1 MTAQNHTSTQR
12 QRLLDAQ
19 MTLAALVVED
29 SAFAPFFLRIERE
42 LALLNHNHEAL
53 ERARALV
60 RGTGSPQR
68 ATR

>member
-1 MTAQNHTSTQR
+1 MTARNHTSTQR

-42 LALLNHNHEAL
+42 LALLNHTREAL
-53 ERARALV
+53 ERARSLV
-60 RGTGSPQR
+60 GRTSSPQR